1 MRVVSLGL
9 ADELIRQLK
18 AYFYD
23 LDLEPAPSI
32 EALLARE
39 EPMALLILKHLAMGE
54 EPLEALASLRARYES
69 VPVLYCL
76 PPGDYDQAGLA
87 GRLIRQLGVKRVLAT
102 PVDMPELARSLAVEL
117 GLRTRPQTRR
127 SQNARSQTVNALA
140 ALWVKFREANLAR
153 VNALERAAEVLQHGE
168 LEPAARREA
177 EREMHKLVGSAGTFG
192 FQEASALAREAET
205 LLGHAEVLN
214 GEQRLRLL
222 ELGQKM
228 REQLEGSR
236 PPGAPGASEGDGGR
250 PQVLAITSNQELI
263 SGLQQAD
270 FAVTSISTNEEAHAL
285 IRGNLPG
292 ALLLDTCT
300 GVLAS
305 RVQLLKELSWEFPQL
320 PKLVLTDQNG
330 LPSRLALSEMGG
342 VDILAEPYTVT
353 EVQQELKGLLERRGQ
368 LGVKVLAVDDDPS
381 ILEVVKS
388 TLEPMGLSVEVL
400 SDPTMFWE
408 MLELTSPDLILLD
421 VDMPYLSGLDLCRV
435 LRTDARWNDRPVL
448 FLTSYFDTSTV
459 QRIYQA
465 GADDYVNKPVV
476 DSELVTRISN
486 RLARTQQYR
495 RLADTDLLTGLAT
508 RRRGLRD
515 LNRMVQLARRQGLPL
530 AVGILDLDHFK
541 SINDRFGHG
550 SGDLAL
556 RLTAQHLTGSFRGE
570 DTVVR
575 WGGEEFVVGLL
586 ASNGPNAIRRLEQVL
601 ESLRVQDLPDPQGG
615 SFNLTFSGG
624 VAQYPDD
631 ANDLET
637 LLRLADQAL
646 YRAKEEG
653 RARVYAARAEVPYR
667 RVDMFLVE
675 DDETL
680 AEVVLEA
687 CKSRGLST
695 EWCKDGAEA
704 AALLTA
710 DPIQVLPRVVVLDEK
725 LPGLSGTK
733 VLERMVEAKMARR
746 TRVLMMTAQLGDE
759 EIGEALERG
768 AFDYIP
774 KPFALSALMRRI
786 EFALGGR

>member
-1 MRVVSLGL
+1 MSVVTLGL
-9 ADELIRQLK
+9 PDELILQLK
-18 AYFYD
+18 GYFYD
-23 LDLEPAPSI
+23 LEVNAAPDVA
-32 EALLARE
+32 ALATSQSQ
-39 EPMALLILKHLAMGE
+39 LLILKHVAMGP
-54 EPLEALASLRARYES
+54 EPLQVLETLKGT
-69 VPVLYCL
+69 PILYCL

-102 PVDMPELARSLAVEL
+102 PLDMPELARSVAAEL
-117 GLRTRPQTRR
+117 GIRTRPQAPSQQKTR
-127 SQNARSQTVNALA
+127 AQTMSALA
-140 ALWVKFREANLAR
+140 ALWTKFREANLAR
-153 VNALERAAEVLQHGE
+153 VHALEMAAEVMLHGE
-168 LEPAARREA
+168 IEPNARRQA

-192 FQEASALAREAET
+192 FHEASLLAREAES
-205 LLGHAEVLN
+205 LLGHAEVLG
-214 GEQRLRLL
+214 GEQRVRLV
-222 ELGQKM
+222 ELASRM
-228 REQLEGSR
+228 RSQLEGTQ
-236 PPGAPGASEGDGGR
+236 PPGAVATGGAEKDKK
-250 PQVLAITSNQELI
+250 QVLAITSNHDLVTA
-263 SGLQQAD
+263 LQQAE
-270 FAVTSISTNEEAHAL
+270 FGLIVTGANEDAHAL
-285 IRGNLPG
+285 VRNHLPG
-292 ALLLDTCT
+292 ALVLDTCT

-305 RVQLLKELSWEFPQL
+305 RIQLLKELSWEFPQL

-330 LPSRLALSEMGG
+330 LPTRLALSEMGG
-342 VDILAEPYTVT
+342 VEILAEPFTGK
-353 EVQQELKGLLERRGQ
+353 EVIEELTALLERRGQ

-400 SDPTMFWE
+400 GDPTLFWE

-448 FLTSYFDTSTV
+448 FLTAYFDTSTV

-515 LNRMVQLARRQGLPL
+515 LTRMMNLARRQNLPL

-556 RLTAQHLTGSFRGE
+556 RLTAQHLSSSFRGE

-586 ASNGPNAIRRLEQVL
+586 ASNGPNAIRRLEQIL
-601 ESLRVQDLPDPQGG
+601 ESLRVQELPDPRGG
-615 SFNLTFSGG
+615 TFTLTFSGG

-631 ANDLET
+631 APDLEG

-653 RARVYAARAEVPYR
+653 RARVLPARNEVPYR
-667 RVDMFLVE
+667 RVDVFLIE
-675 DDETL
+675 DDESL

-687 CKSRGLST
+687 CKARGLST
-695 EWCKDGAEA
+695 DWCKDGQEA
-704 AALLTA
+704 AELLTA
-710 DPIQVLPRVVVLDEK
+710 DPIQLLPRVAVLDEK
-725 LPGLSGTK
+725 LPGLSGTE
-733 VLERMVEAKMARR
+733 VLQRLVDTKTIKRMK
-746 TRVLMMTAQLGDE
+746 VLMMTALLGDA
-759 EIGEALERG
+759 EIQEALEAG